1 LVKRIK
7 RFYIMLKN
15 IYNINYLKLS
25 FLLLIYTIKYIFHT
39 TFIIF
44 TIRTTNTNVRI
55 IVTMLTKTKIIASL
69 KKQNNFL

>member
-1 LVKRIK
+1 MVKRIK